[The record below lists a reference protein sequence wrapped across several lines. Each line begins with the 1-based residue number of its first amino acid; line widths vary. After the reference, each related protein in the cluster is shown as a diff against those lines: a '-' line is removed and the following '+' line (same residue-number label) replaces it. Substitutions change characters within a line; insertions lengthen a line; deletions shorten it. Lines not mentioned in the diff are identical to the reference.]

1 MVLDSIYNTKY
12 QYFKHLFEDCCQDFS
27 RDILTNSRFV
37 YYTPKQE
44 EDNEDEFQKMETYLP
59 VIEEAFK
66 PAKNLFLVLSG
77 QVHIMDQAGM
87 YDYGLIKG
95 GSFFGDISLLL
106 GKPNEY
112 SFFYN
117 PH

>member
-1 MVLDSIYNTKY
+1 MNAK
-12 QYFKHLFEDCCQDFS
+12 
-27 RDILTNSRFV
+27 FV

-44 EDNEDEFQKMETYLP
+44 EDNEDEFQKYDILLP

-66 PAKNLFLVLSG
+66 PAKNLYLVLSG

-106 GKPNEY
+106 KKPNEF

-117 PH
+117 PHHEKPL